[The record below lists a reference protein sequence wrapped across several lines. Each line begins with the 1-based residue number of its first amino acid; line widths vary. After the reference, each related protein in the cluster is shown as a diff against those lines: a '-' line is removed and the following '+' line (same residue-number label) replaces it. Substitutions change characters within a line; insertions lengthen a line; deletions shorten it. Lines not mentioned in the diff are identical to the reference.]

1 MTALAAKDD
10 AVLLEEPLRLER
22 GGAIHPCTV
31 GLRRF
36 GDPDAPAVLALGGIS
51 ATRRV
56 TTLPGEADAGWWDP
70 VVAAS
75 ETLSSRGVQL
85 VGADFLAGDGLSS
98 PPSDEQTLTTAD
110 QAEAIAGACIA
121 AGIPRLAGVVG
132 ASYGGMVALALA
144 ERRPEF
150 VGRVVAIS
158 AADRSHPMASASRW
172 VQREIVRLGQAAGRP
187 EAGVALAR
195 ALAMTTYRTSAE
207 FHERFGDGPAGVRAV
222 TAYLAAR
229 GEAFARRWSAARFR
243 HLSESLDLH
252 QVDPSRINVPVTLVG
267 VTSDTL
273 VPLWQLEALRTALGG
288 PAELRLLES
297 PWGHDAFL
305 KEPVALARLID
316 RSFTLRPSP

>member
-1 MTALAAKDD
+1 VTALAAIDE
-10 AVLLEEPLRLER
+10 AVLLQGPLLLEH

-36 GDPDAPAVLALGGIS
+36 GDPDAPAVLVLGGIS

-56 TTLPGEADAGWWDP
+56 TTLPGDADAGWWDP

-98 PPSDEQTLTTAD
+98 SPSDEQTLTTAD
-110 QAEAIAGACIA
+110 QAEAIAGACLA
-121 AGIPRLAGVVG
+121 AGINRLAAVVG

-150 VGRVVAIS
+150 VDRVVAIS

-195 ALAMTTYRTSAE
+195 ALAMTTYRTGTE
-207 FHERFGDGPAGVRAV
+207 FHERFGPGPAGARAV
-222 TAYLAAR
+222 TAYLTAR
-229 GEAFARRWSAARFR
+229 GEVFAGRWTGTRFR
-243 HLSESLDLH
+243 QLSESLDLH
-252 QVDPSRINVPVTLVG
+252 QVDPSRITLPVTLVG
-267 VTSDTL
+267 VSSDTL
-273 VPLWQLEALRTALGG
+273 VPLWQLEPLRASLGG
-288 PAELRLLES
+288 PAELRVLES

-305 KEPVALARLID
+305 KEPVGIARLID
-316 RSFTLRPSP
+316 RSLTLVPRL